1 HESLHARET
10 IGVDRSA
17 RMLETATSEPL
28 PDGLRFE
35 LGTVESYPLD
45 GQFDLVFSNAVYHWI
60 EDHETL
66 IPSLVKALKPAAQPA
81 FQMPAMQRHPSHRV
95 AARLAGETFRQALDG
110 WKRPQPVHE
119 PEDYAQLLFRAGIEQ
134 PQVRLEIYP
143 HVLDRRED
151 VVEWMKGALLTE

>member
-1 HESLHARET
+1 RFRREREQPFRDLLALIQPMPAMRVIDLGCGTGRLTRALHESLHARET

-66 IPSLVKALKPAAQPA
+66 IPRLVKALKPGGQVA
-81 FQMPAMQRHPSHRV
+81 FQMPAMHRHPSHLV

-119 PEDYAQLLFRAGIEQ
+119 
-134 PQVRLEIYP
+134 
-143 HVLDRRED
+143 
-151 VVEWMKGALLTE
+151 